1 MPRFSVPCPS
11 GLRRMRVNP
20 TISYTLAELADRFDL
35 VVHGDAAR
43 QIVGVGTL
51 AAAGPDQLSFL
62 ANSKYG
68 GQLTHSRAGVVVLR
82 EDNLADCPTA
92 ALVAADPYLAYAK
105 IAALFERL
113 PAAPAGIHPS
123 AVVAPTAQISASASI
138 GPCCVIGDNA
148 VIGEGAVLGPHCII
162 GESCVVGAQSRL
174 VARVTLVV
182 RVTLGQRVLVH
193 PGAVIGSDGFGLA
206 FDRGGADQGHWIK
219 LPQLGGVRIG
229 DDCEIGANTTIDR
242 GALED
247 TVLEEDVRL
256 DNQIQ
261 IAHNVHVGAHTAMA
275 GCAAVA
281 GSAKIGRYCMIG
293 GNAGVLGHLELAD
306 RVTITAKSL
315 VTHSIYTPGEYSS
328 GVPLQESR
336 PWRKNAARF
345 KHLDAYARR
354 LSALEKDKNHE

>member
-1 MPRFSVPCPS
+1 MNAIHYS
-11 GLRRMRVNP
+11 
-20 TISYTLAELADRFDL
+20 LAELAERFGL
-35 VVHGDAAR
+35 EARGDGTR
-43 QIVGVGTL
+43 MVTGVGTL
-51 AAAGPDQLSFL
+51 AGAGASELSFL
-62 ANSKYG
+62 SNGKYAA
-68 GQLTHSRAGVVVLR
+68 QLLSTRAGVVVLR
-82 EDNLADCPTA
+82 EENLADCPTS
-92 ALVAADPYLAYAK
+92 ALVAKDPYVAYAR

-113 PAAPAGIHPS
+113 PASPAGVHPS
-123 AVVAPTAQISASASI
+123 AVVAADAQVSDSASI
-138 GPCCVIGDNA
+138 GPCCVIEA
-148 VIGEGAVLGPHCII
+148 GAVVEDGAILGPHCII
-162 GESCVVGAQSRL
+162 GEGCTVGAQSRL
-174 VARVTLVV
+174 VARVTLVT
-182 RVTLGQRVLVH
+182 RVTLGKRVLVH

-206 FDRGGADQGHWIK
+206 FDRDGPGHGAWIK

-242 GALED
+242 GALDD

-315 VTHSIYTPGEYSS
+315 VTHSVREAGEYSS
-328 GVPLQESR
+328 GTPLQDNR
-336 PWRKNAARF
+336 LWRKNAARF
-345 KHLDAYARR
+345 KHLDEYARR
-354 LSALEKDKNHE
+354 LSALEKDSDHE

>member
-1 MPRFSVPCPS
+1 MSAINFTV
-11 GLRRMRVNP
+11 
-20 TISYTLAELADRFDL
+20 AELAERFGL
-35 VVHGDAAR
+35 SFSGDGAR
-43 QIVGVGTL
+43 VIDGVGTL
-51 AAAGPDQLSFL
+51 AGAGPSQLSFL
-62 ANSKYG
+62 SNSKYTT
-68 GQLTHSRAGVVVLR
+68 QLAAARAGVVVLR
-82 EDNLADCPTA
+82 EENLADCPTA
-92 ALVAADPYLAYAK
+92 ALVARDPYVAYAR

-113 PAAPAGIHPS
+113 PAAPAGIHPG
-123 AVVAPTAQISASASI
+123 AVVAAGAQVSASASI
-138 GPCCVIGDNA
+138 GPGCVIADGVVIGDG
-148 VIGEGAVLGPHCII
+148 VVLGPHCII
-162 GESCVVGAQSRL
+162 GEDCTVGAQSRL
-174 VARVTLVV
+174 VARVTLVT

-206 FDRGGADQGHWIK
+206 FDRDHWVK

-293 GNAGVLGHLELAD
+293 GNAGVLGHLELVD

-315 VTHSIYTPGEYSS
+315 VTHSIREPGEYSS
-328 GVPLQESR
+328 GVPLQDNR
-336 PWRKNAARF
+336 QWRKNAARF
-345 KHLDAYARR
+345 KHLDEYARR
-354 LSALEKDKNHE
+354 LSALEKDSDNE